1 MPGTLQARL
10 AIAAVAALVA
20 WAAVATLARAQPA
33 QVSALSTTGAVRL
46 SSDHEGVATLVAD
59 HLVPGRSVSGTV
71 RLTNTGDADG
81 LVDLAQTGVTDVA
94 GAGGGRLSQALRLR
108 VEDVT
113 SGAPV
118 LLSDGPLGGLTQ
130 LPIGRLA
137 AGASR
142 VLRLTATLPDTGVP
156 VSAFAGDNALQGASV
171 RMDWAWTA
179 ISVDPLPPAPTP
191 TPAPTATPPH
201 NVPAAPLVLVLQ
213 QPRQRVLLHRQIRLR
228 ARCSIACTATL
239 SATLQTAPYSWPWYR
254 TLLRRKVIKPAK
266 PVTLPAAGTRW
277 VRLNL
282 TKKAL
287 RAATAA
293 LRARGRVSVLV
304 TARVQSASGPQ
315 VSSLRVV
322 LTAKVP
328 VSRGSAHRR

>member
-59 HLVPGRSVSGTV
+59 HLVPGQSVSGTV
-71 RLTNTGDADG
+71 RLANTGDADG

-113 SGAPV
+113 AGAPV

-156 VSAFAGDNALQGASV
+156 ASALAGDNALQGASV

-191 TPAPTATPPH
+191 TPRPSATPTPTR
-201 NVPAAPLVLVLQ
+201 
-213 QPRQRVLLHRQIRLR
+213 PRPRRRR
-228 ARCSIACTATL
+228 TTSPPRRWSWCS
-239 SATLQTAPYSWPWYR
+239 SSR
-254 TLLRRKVIKPAK
+254 
-266 PVTLPAAGTRW
+266 
-277 VRLNL
+277 
-282 TKKAL
+282 
-287 RAATAA
+287 
-293 LRARGRVSVLV
+293 
-304 TARVQSASGPQ
+304 ASGC
-315 VSSLRVV
+315 SSTVRSGC
-322 LTAKVP
+322 AGAARSP
-328 VSRGSAHRR
+328 ARRR